1 MLRWKYKNQ
10 NQLLIVLLV
19 VGFFIGVI
27 YENIVSKSQGATM
40 ELFLKSNLQRYL
52 QIDVIAEKYF
62 WYVIKD
68 RVFCLLLICVLSC
81 VKWKKLFVSLCM
93 ILIGFFTGTF
103 CVASVLHLGIKGI
116 LLCIA
121 GFFPQMLF
129 YGFSYG
135 MLFIYWFHYP
145 ARQWNRVK
153 TLFIFILFM
162 IGLVLEIY
170 VNPLVVKYII
180 RIL

>member
-27 YENIVSKSQGATM
+27 CENIVSKSQGATT

-68 RVFCLLLICVLSC
+68 RLFFLLLICR
-81 VKWKKLFVSLCM
+81 F
-93 ILIGFFTGTF
+93 
-103 CVASVLHLGIKGI
+103 A
-116 LLCIA
+116 
-121 GFFPQMLF
+121 Q
-129 YGFSYG
+129 
-135 MLFIYWFHYP
+135 
-145 ARQWNRVK
+145 K
-153 TLFIFILFM
+153 T
-162 IGLVLEIY
+162 
-170 VNPLVVKYII
+170 
-180 RIL
+180 